1 MPEPVMLP
9 SLPPASPGA
18 RPAPFSPERTNRLTY
33 DDEVFLRSAT
43 VIGVPV
49 VGQTAWRF
57 PSEIPVEAV
66 QEVVDELA
74 KGPLNRLV
82 VRPRVT
88 GARSRWVPVTTA
100 EPVRLHPEPIKAD
113 QVMAWL
119 DTTTDQVPFDPVKG
133 PLWAFFMAYT
143 TDGATIVTYN
153 ASHIVCDGGMK
164 LGALIAAVRRQPLP
178 RLPFDDPSAAEVT
191 RRDDWRD
198 ARTMAKAAA
207 RGLSAARKAGPMPVL
222 EAQSSEKRPV
232 PAAQP
237 DDDVVHEVAFAG
249 ADCSVAE
256 WNAAVERAG
265 GTSNT
270 LQIAITVE
278 VLLEAGIVRPGE
290 PVKMSLPVSMRGEAD
305 LRSNATS
312 GVSIAVETELRDGV
326 GRVTDLAHIR
336 ERAKKE
342 FSALFKGTRPDPIA
356 NIAPLAQMIPDGIAR
371 SVLKNVVTPLGLA
384 SNLGRPDPDFI
395 APFGVPAESIVFR
408 GLALGATRG
417 ELRRMRGGV
426 TSWWCDIGEAGPGG
440 ATDGGLCNFGIR
452 ALDPDA
458 VPDSAHLQDIVTTV
472 YGRWGMTPTF
482 W

>member
-1 MPEPVMLP
+1 MSEPVAPP
-9 SLPPASPGA
+9 SLPPASLGA
-18 RPAPFSPERTNRLTY
+18 RSAPFTPERTNRLTY

-57 PSEIPVEAV
+57 PTEIPVEAV

-82 VRPRVT
+82 VRPKVP
-88 GARSRWVPVTTA
+88 GARSRWVPATTA
-100 EPVRLHPEPIKAD
+100 EPVRLHPDRIKPD
-113 QVMAWL
+113 QVMSWL
-119 DTTTDQVPFDPVKG
+119 DTTTDEVPFDPVKG

-143 TDGATIVTYN
+143 TDGGTVVTYN

-164 LGALIAAVRRQPLP
+164 LGAMIAAVRRQPLP
-178 RLPFDDPSAAEVT
+178 RLPVDEPAAAEVT
-191 RRDDWRD
+191 RKDDRRD
-198 ARTMAKAAA
+198 ARTMARAALL
-207 RGLSAARKAGPMPVL
+207 GLRAARKAGKPPVL
-222 EAQSSEKRPV
+222 EAQSSEKRPL
-232 PAAQP
+232 PRPQP
-237 DDDVVHEVAFAG
+237 DDHVVHEVAFAG
-249 ADCSVAE
+249 ADCPVWE

-265 GTSNT
+265 GTSNA
-270 LQIAITVE
+270 LQIAISVE

-290 PVKMSLPVSMRGEAD
+290 PVKMSLPVSMRGEGD

-342 FSALFKGTRPDPIA
+342 FSALFQGTRPDPVA
-356 NIAPLAQMIPDGIAR
+356 HIAPLAQMIPDRIAKPL
-371 SVLKNVVTPLGLA
+371 LKNVVTPLGLA
-384 SNLGRPDPDFI
+384 SNLGRPDPDFV
-395 APFGVPAESIVFR
+395 APFGVAAESMIVR

-426 TSWWCDIGEAGPGG
+426 TSWWCEVGE
-440 ATDGGLCNFGIR
+440 TCNLGIR

-458 VPDSAHLQDIVTTV
+458 IPDSGRLKEIVTNV
-472 YGRWGMTPTF
+472 YGRRGLVPSF

>member
-9 SLPPASPGA
+9 SLPPASLGA
-18 RPAPFSPERTNRLTY
+18 RSAPSAPERTNRLTY

-57 PSEIPVEAV
+57 PTEIPAEAV
-66 QEVVDELA
+66 QGVVDELA
-74 KGPLNRLV
+74 RGPLNRLV
-82 VRPRVT
+82 VRPT
-88 GARSRWVPVTTA
+88 ALGARSRWVPATSA
-100 EPVRLHPEPIKAD
+100 EPVRLRPGRLAPD

-119 DTTTDQVPFDPVKG
+119 DSTADQVPFDPVRG
-133 PLWAFFMAYT
+133 PLWAFFVART
-143 TDGATIVTYN
+143 TDGGTVVAYN
-153 ASHIVCDGGMK
+153 ASHVVADGGMK
-164 LGALIAAVRRQPLP
+164 LGAVIAAVRRQPLP
-178 RLPFDDPSAAEVT
+178 RLPLDEVEPEVT
-191 RRDDWRD
+191 RRVDRRD
-198 ARTMAKAAA
+198 ARTMARAAA
-207 RGLSAARKAGPMPVL
+207 RGLRAARRAGKPPVL
-222 EAQSSEKRPV
+222 EAQSSERRPV
-232 PAAQP
+232 PGPRP

-249 ADCSVAE
+249 ADCPVAE

-265 GTSNT
+265 GTSNA
-270 LQIAITVE
+270 LQVAISVE

-290 PVKMSLPVSMRGEAD
+290 PVKMSLPVSLRGEGD

-336 ERAKKE
+336 ERSKQE

-356 NIAPLAQMIPDGIAR
+356 HIAPLAQMIPDRVAK
-371 SVLKNVVTPLGLA
+371 SLLKNVVTPLGLA
-384 SNLGRPDPDFI
+384 SNLGRPDPDFV
-395 APFGVPAESIVFR
+395 APFGVAADSIVFR

-426 TSWWCDIGEAGPGG
+426 TSWWSEVGE
-440 ATDGGLCNFGIR
+440 TCNLGIR

-458 VPDSAHLQDIVTTV
+458 IPDSERLKEIVTDV
-472 YGRWGMTPTF
+472 YGRWGLVPSF

>member
-1 MPEPVMLP
+1 M
-9 SLPPASPGA
+9 LPPASLGA
-18 RPAPFSPERTNRLTY
+18 RPAPFTPEPTNRLTY
-33 DDEVFLRSAT
+33 DDEVFLRTAT

-49 VGQTAWRF
+49 VAQSAWRF
-57 PSEIPVEAV
+57 PEEIPVEAV

-82 VRPRVT
+82 VRPRAL
-88 GARSRWVPVTTA
+88 GARSRWVPATTA
-100 EPVRLHPEPIKAD
+100 EPVRLHPDRIKPD

-119 DTTTDQVPFDPVKG
+119 DTTADEVPFDPVAG
-133 PLWAFFMAYT
+133 PLWAFFMAHT
-143 TDGATIVTYN
+143 TDGGTVVTYN

-178 RLPFDDPSAAEVT
+178 RLPMTEAEAEGTRKDD
-191 RRDDWRD
+191 RRD
-198 ARTMAKAAA
+198 ARTMARAAA
-207 RGLSAARKAGPMPVL
+207 RGLRAARTAGKPPVL
-222 EAQSSEKRPV
+222 EAQSSEKRPL
-232 PAAQP
+232 PAPQP
-237 DDDVVHEVAFAG
+237 DDDVVQEVAFAG
-249 ADCSVAE
+249 ADCPAEE

-265 GTSNT
+265 GTSNA
-270 LQIAITVE
+270 LQVAISVE

-290 PVKMSLPVSMRGEAD
+290 PVKMSLPVSMRGEGD

-336 ERAKKE
+336 ERSKKE

-356 NIAPLAQMIPDGIAR
+356 HIAPLAQMIPDKLAKPL
-371 SVLKNVVTPLGLA
+371 LKGVVTPLGLA
-384 SNLGRPDPDFI
+384 SNLGRPDPDFV
-395 APFGVPAESIVFR
+395 APFGVAADSILFR
-408 GLALGATRG
+408 ALALGATRG

-426 TSWWCDIGEAGPGG
+426 TSWWSEVG
-440 ATDGGLCNFGIR
+440 ATCTFGIR

-458 VPDSAHLQDIVTTV
+458 IPDSERLKEIVTTV
-472 YGRWGMTPTF
+472 YGRWGLVPAF

>member
-9 SLPPASPGA
+9 SLPPASLGA
-18 RPAPFSPERTNRLTY
+18 RPAPFAPERTNRLTY

-57 PSEIPVEAV
+57 PAEIPVEAV

-82 VRPRVT
+82 VRPKAL
-88 GARSRWVPVTTA
+88 GARSRWVPATTA
-100 EPVRLHPEPIKAD
+100 EPVRLHPDRIKPD

-119 DTTTDQVPFDPVKG
+119 DTTTDEVPFDPVKG

-143 TDGATIVTYN
+143 TDGGTVVTYN

-178 RLPFDDPSAAEVT
+178 RLPFDDPAAAEVT
-191 RRDDWRD
+191 RKDDRRD
-198 ARTMAKAAA
+198 ARMMARAAV
-207 RGLSAARKAGPMPVL
+207 RGLRTARQAGKPPVL

-232 PAAQP
+232 PAPQP
-237 DDDVVHEVAFAG
+237 DDHVVHDVAFAG
-249 ADCSVAE
+249 ADCPVSE

-270 LQIAITVE
+270 LQIAISVE

-290 PVKMSLPVSMRGEAD
+290 PVKMSLPVSMRGKGD

-356 NIAPLAQMIPDGIAR
+356 HIAPLAQMIPDRLAKPL
-371 SVLKNVVTPLGLA
+371 LKNVVTPLGLA
-384 SNLGRPDPDFI
+384 SNLGRPDPDFV
-395 APFGVPAESIVFR
+395 APFGVPADSIVFR

-426 TSWWCDIGEAGPGG
+426 TSWWCEVGE
-440 ATDGGLCNFGIR
+440 TCNLGIR

-458 VPDSAHLQDIVTTV
+458 VPDSGRLKEIVTDV
-472 YGRWGMTPTF
+472 YERWGLVPTF

>member
-9 SLPPASPGA
+9 SLPPASPGG
-18 RPAPFSPERTNRLTY
+18 RPAPFTPERTNRLTY

-57 PSEIPVEAV
+57 PTEIPVSAV
-66 QEVVDELA
+66 QDVVDELA

-82 VRPRVT
+82 VRPKVT

-100 EPVRLHPEPIKAD
+100 EPVRLHPDRIKAD
-113 QVMAWL
+113 QVMSWL

-143 TDGATIVTYN
+143 TDGGTVVTYN

-178 RLPFDDPSAAEVT
+178 RLPFDDHTAAEVT
-191 RRDDWRD
+191 RRDDWSD
-198 ARTMAKAAA
+198 ARAMTMAAVRGLRAA
-207 RGLSAARKAGPMPVL
+207 RRAGPVPVL
-222 EAQSSEKRPV
+222 DAQSSDKRALPGS
-232 PAAQP
+232 QP

-249 ADCSVAE
+249 ADCPLAE
-256 WNAAVERAG
+256 WTSAVERAG
-265 GTSNT
+265 GSSNT

-278 VLLEAGIVRPGE
+278 VLLEAGIVRAGE
-290 PVKMSLPVSMRGEAD
+290 PVKMALPVSMRGEAD

-312 GVSIAVETELRDGV
+312 GVSIAVETEVRDGV

-336 ERAKKE
+336 DRSKKE

-356 NIAPLAQMIPDGIAR
+356 NIAPLAQMIPDGIAK
-371 SVLKNVVTPLGLA
+371 SMLKGVVTPLGLA

-426 TSWWCDIGEAGPGG
+426 TSWWCDVGE
-440 ATDGGLCNFGIR
+440 TCNFGIR

-458 VPDSAHLQDIVTTV
+458 IPDSDRLKEIVTTV
-472 YGRWGMTPTF
+472 YGRWGLSPIF

>member
-1 MPEPVMLP
+1 MPEPVTLP
-9 SLPPASPGA
+9 SLPPASLGA
-18 RPAPFSPERTNRLTY
+18 RPAPFAPERTNRLTY

-57 PSEIPVEAV
+57 PTEIPVEAV
-66 QEVVDELA
+66 QDVVDELA

-82 VRPRVT
+82 VRPKVT
-88 GARSRWVPVTTA
+88 GARSRWVPATTA
-100 EPVRLHPEPIKAD
+100 EPVRLHPDRIKSD

-119 DTTTDQVPFDPVKG
+119 DTTTDEVPFDPVKG

-143 TDGATIVTYN
+143 TDGGTVVTYN

-164 LGALIAAVRRQPLP
+164 LGAVIAAVRRQPLP
-178 RLPFDDPSAAEVT
+178 RLPAPEAEPEVT
-191 RRDDWRD
+191 RKDDWRD
-198 ARTMAKAAA
+198 ARTMARAAA
-207 RGLSAARKAGPMPVL
+207 RGLRAARKAGKIPVL
-222 EAQSSEKRPV
+222 EAQSSEKRPL
-232 PAAQP
+232 PGPQP
-237 DDDVVHEVAFAG
+237 DDDVVHEVANAS
-249 ADCSVAE
+249 ADCPVEE
-256 WNAAVERAG
+256 WNAAAERAG
-265 GTSNT
+265 GTSNA
-270 LQIAITVE
+270 LQVAISVE
-278 VLLEAGIVRPGE
+278 VLLEAGIVRAGE
-290 PVKMSLPVSMRGEAD
+290 PVKMSLPVSLRGEGD

-336 ERAKKE
+336 ERSKKE

-356 NIAPLAQMIPDGIAR
+356 HIAPLAQMIPDKVAKPL
-371 SVLKNVVTPLGLA
+371 LKGVVTPLGLA
-384 SNLGRPDPDFI
+384 SNLGRPDPDFV
-395 APFGVPAESIVFR
+395 APFGVAAESIVFR

-426 TSWWCDIGEAGPGG
+426 TSWWCEVGE
-440 ATDGGLCNFGIR
+440 TCNFGIR

-458 VPDSAHLQDIVTTV
+458 VPDSERLKEIVTTV
-472 YGRWGMTPTF
+472 YGRWGLVPTF